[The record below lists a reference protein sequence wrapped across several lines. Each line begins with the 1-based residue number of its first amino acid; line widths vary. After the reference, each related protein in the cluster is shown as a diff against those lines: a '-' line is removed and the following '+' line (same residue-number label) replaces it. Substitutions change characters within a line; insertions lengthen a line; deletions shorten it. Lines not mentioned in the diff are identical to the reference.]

1 MNEHLNHDDFI
12 DYLHGECAPGR
23 DAAILA
29 HLNECEACT
38 AAYDEEARL
47 GELLRAHAKHTE
59 RELPY
64 GMSASIWYRI
74 EREQTAERPRWA
86 SAVAAFLRPA
96 IAVPA
101 AAALVVAAYF
111 GVTALQH
118 GPARPSIEAA
128 FYLND
133 HAALTRTVPFSE
145 GGSVVPSTLASDN
158 VGTGQ
163 QAIALTGSTSESNGS
178 P

>member
-29 HLNECEACT
+29 HLNGCEACT

-47 GELLRAHAKHTE
+47 GELLRTHAKRTE

-64 GMSASIWYRI
+64 GMSASIWERI
-74 EREQTAERPRWA
+74 EREQIARPGWA
-86 SAVAAFLRPA
+86 SALKAFLRPA

-101 AAALVVAAYF
+101 AAGLVVAAYF
-111 GVTALQH
+111 GLTALQH
-118 GPARPSIEAA
+118 GPVRPSIEAA

-133 HAALTRTVPFSE
+133 HAALTRTVPFGE

-158 VGTGQ
+158 VGTDQ

>member
-29 HLNECEACT
+29 HLNGCDACT
-38 AAYDEEARL
+38 AAYDAEARL

-64 GMSASIWYRI
+64 GMSASIWERI
-74 EREQTAERPRWA
+74 EREPTARRAGWA
-86 SAVAAFLRPA
+86 AAFANLLRPA
-96 IAVPA
+96 VAVPA
-101 AAALVVAAYF
+101 IAALAVAAYF
-111 GVTALQH
+111 GATTLYH

-158 VGTGQ
+158 IGTDQ